1 MIKIYARERDKS
13 NHVQAGI
20 ISSDSTKPT
29 KVLQYHNWHL
39 QKNCISTIKHNPLL
53 KWVSLNHT
61 TTKRKTIY
69 CQPSTAPQII
79 KGYQFEHWVL
89 TQSMLC
95 INPAA
100 LLSEGSNKQ
109 HTCFSKMILPSTC
122 SLTCFRFWHLSN
134 YLVHLNIF
142 DIYWNERICSKAS
155 WTIWY
160 CSLHRSHK
168 LPLPFH
174 QLP

>member
-1 MIKIYARERDKS
+1 MTKQDKRITVSANKGSHCASDRKPNWFFGGWLRFMQEKGDKS

-39 QKNCISTIKHNPLL
+39 QKNCISTIKQNPLL

-69 CQPSTAPQII
+69 CQPSTATQII
-79 KGYQFEHWVL
+79 KGCQFEHWVL

-100 LLSEGSNKQ
+100 LFSEGSNKQ
-109 HTCFSKMILPSTC
+109 HTFALARWYSHLLAPSHA
-122 SLTCFRFWHLSN
+122 FD
-134 YLVHLNIF
+134 F
-142 DIYWNERICSKAS
+142 DIWAIILS
-155 WTIWY
+155 I
-160 CSLHRSHK
+160 
-168 LPLPFH
+168 
-174 QLP
+174 